1 MRDTVSF
8 HGAFIIL
15 LWRRENS
22 GRQDWKNGQ
31 GSDHGRFLYHG
42 MEDGIYPKSVL
53 SPSLP
58 TSCYKTGL
66 GWGCTTSSWG
76 PKWSL
81 LMVMRNR
88 MFNKATAFYVWEILV
103 HGIFSSF
110 FPSQAIMT
118 MSENTSKNK
127 PKLKQAL
134 APLLHLTLERRM

>member
-1 MRDTVSF
+1 MPRQQQVPSPNRCLLSPPAVGFRDLMLNEIDTVSF

-31 GSDHGRFLYHG
+31 GSDHGRFVYHG
-42 MEDGIYPKSVL
+42 MEGGIYPKSVP

-58 TSCYKTGL
+58 TPCYKTGL

-88 MFNKATAFYVWEILV
+88 MFNKATAFYV
-103 HGIFSSF
+103 
-110 FPSQAIMT
+110 
-118 MSENTSKNK
+118 
-127 PKLKQAL
+127 
-134 APLLHLTLERRM
+134 